1 MTHRWAGILGATLAL
16 GLLAAACGEPQDG
29 GGGTG
34 DTGGTGGAIEHP
46 TGADDLV
53 LRWEYTGG
61 FVPYEYNLSRI
72 PSWSL
77 YGDGRVIVEG
87 PMIEIYPPPTPP
99 SLLVTR
105 LSEDGVQA
113 ILGAAEDA
121 GLMDGDA
128 TYDYP
133 CIADAA
139 TTVFTTN
146 AGGRT
151 SVVSAYALG
160 DAMGGSCPDVDD
172 EARQALADF
181 QTSLGDLASW
191 LPEGSVGVEEPFA
204 YDEMRIYAQPY
215 QGEPELPQQPV
226 DWPLATGLGD
236 FGASVDAGGIS
247 ELRCGVVSGADL
259 EAVLGTAQGTNEL
272 TPWTS
277 DGDEYRLILRPLL
290 PDEHG
295 C

>member
-1 MTHRWAGILGATLAL
+1 MTRRWTRIVGATLAL
-16 GLLAAACGEPQDG
+16 GLFAAACGESEGGG

-34 DTGGTGGAIEHP
+34 NPIEHP

-61 FVPYEYNLSRI
+61 FVPYEFNLSRI
-72 PSWSL
+72 PEWSL
-77 YGDGRVIVEG
+77 YGDGRLIVQG

-113 ILGAAEDA
+113 ILAAARDA

-146 AGGRT
+146 ADGRT

-172 EARQALADF
+172 EARQELADF
-181 QTSLGDLASW
+181 QGKLGDLGSW
-191 LPEGSVGVEEPFA
+191 LPQGSVGVEEPFT
-204 YDEMRIYAQPY
+204 YEEMRIYAQPY
-215 QGEPELPQQPV
+215 QGEPELPQEPV
-226 DWPLATGLGD
+226 AWPLAVGLD
-236 FGASVDAGGIS
+236 AFGEAAEPGAIQDI
-247 ELRCGVVSGADL
+247 RCGVVSGTDL
-259 EAVLGTAQGTNEL
+259 DAVLQTAEGTNEL

-277 DGDEYRLILRPLL
+277 DGAEHRLILRPLL
-290 PDEHG
+290 PDERG